1 MTYTIIGSRDI
12 PFDPKAIPR
21 GSKVK
26 AFTTTYSGGLTLIVI
41 SKILYRLSVDSL
53 DSRRFY

>member
-1 MTYTIIGSRDI
+1 MRDLLDLHNYGSRDI

-26 AFTTTYSGGLTLIVI
+26 ALR
-41 SKILYRLSVDSL
+41 RLDKAVVG
-53 DSRRFY
+53 